1 MTTASVTRVAS
12 TSLQVV
18 SELQLPNGAYPA
30 SPSFSAYRGY
40 CWFRDGSFI
49 ADGMSAAGAPESASR
64 FFDWCAATIERHAG
78 RMAAAIAA
86 ARAGSPLPDDAML
99 PARFAYDG
107 SLGTDAWWDFQL
119 DGYGTYLWA
128 LTGHLVRHGLAAAP
142 WRDAVNVTAEY
153 LVSSWDRPC
162 YDWWEEHAEQV
173 HTSTLGC
180 IGAGLEAVTAA
191 GLLDEPLA
199 AGAREAAARIRALVA
214 DRATVDGHLTKWLG
228 RDDVDGSLSAL
239 VGPLGWV
246 DPASPVA
253 KTTVEAVDATLADD
267 VGVHRFADDVFYGG
281 GRWPLLT
288 AFHGLAKLAA
298 GDRDGAVRALDWIVS
313 TASADGLLPEQVSD
327 RLLAP
332 DALAGWTD
340 RWGPVATPLL
350 WSHGE
355 LLRLWDALGRP

>member
-1 MTTASVTRVAS
+1 MIPAKVSALRSVEIGCT
-12 TSLQVV
+12 
-18 SELQLPNGAYPA
+18 EL
-30 SPSFSAYRGY
+30 
-40 CWFRDGSFI
+40 
-49 ADGMSAAGAPESASR
+49 APMLR
-64 FFDWCAATIERHAG
+64 FFTEVWNLLPVGEDKGTHLLRGSGAFHHILAL
-78 RMAAAIAA
+78 
-86 ARAGSPLPDDAML
+86 RALPQTA
-99 PARFAYDG
+99 
-107 SLGTDAWWDFQL
+107 
-119 DGYGTYLWA
+119 
-128 LTGHLVRHGLAAAP
+128 LVRMVF
-142 WRDAVNVTAEY
+142 DA
-153 LVSSWDRPC
+153 
-162 YDWWEEHAEQV
+162 
-173 HTSTLGC
+173 
-180 IGAGLEAVTAA
+180 
-191 GLLDEPLA
+191 
-199 AGAREAAARIRALVA
+199 A

-355 LLRLWDALGRP
+355 FLRLWDALGRP